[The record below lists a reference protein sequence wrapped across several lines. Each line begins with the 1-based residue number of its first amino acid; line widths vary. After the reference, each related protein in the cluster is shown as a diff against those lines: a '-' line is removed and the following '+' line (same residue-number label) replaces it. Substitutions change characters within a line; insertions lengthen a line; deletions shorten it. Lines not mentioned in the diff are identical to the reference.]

1 MTGPRLTGL
10 PASPG
15 IVTGP
20 AWRYE
25 GRRVEIVRH
34 TGDNP
39 QAEQQRLDAALTAAA
54 ADLDAVIDAQRARLT
69 AEVVAIF
76 EAQRLMMADPDLLAR
91 SRRAIAG
98 GASAEAAWRA
108 SIEHA
113 AAALEALP
121 GPVFRAR
128 AADVRDVGE
137 RVLRRLLG
145 IAEPAVSP
153 DAPVVVVAEDLTPS
167 DTVGLT
173 AGRVRALCTSGG
185 GPTSHV
191 AILARRLGVPAVV
204 GLGAGLTAVANG
216 ATLLVDG
223 THGVVVVEPDRAAIV
238 EADAAR
244 SAALAAQAAAEAG
257 ADAPAVTRDGAR
269 IEVAANVG
277 GVADAEAAA
286 RARADSIG
294 LLRTEFLYLDRET
307 APDEQEQVAAYRA
320 IFDALPGKAVVVRT
334 LDVGGDK
341 PLPYVPLPPESNPF
355 LGLRGVRVAGP
366 HPELLR
372 RQLRAILR
380 AGAGR
385 AVRIMF
391 PMVTAVEEMRKLREV
406 VDDVRRQLAREDH
419 QGCAELQ
426 VGMMVEVPSAA
437 LLAEEFAP
445 WVDFFS
451 LGTNDLA
458 QYTMAA
464 DRTNS
469 AVAAL
474 ADGLEPAV
482 LRLIRMTADAG
493 AAAGKWV
500 GVCGELAG
508 DAAAVP
514 VLIGLGVV
522 ELSMNPPAIP
532 AVKAEVRRWTLADAR
547 ETARRALALDSA
559 RAVRVLL
566 ADAGAQSPGTSG
578 TPIDAPSRPA

>member
-15 IVTGP
+15 IAAGP

-25 GRRVEIVRH
+25 RRRVEIVRH

-39 QAEQQRLDAALTAAA
+39 GAEQQHLESAVAAA
-54 ADLDAVIDAQRARLT
+54 AAELDAVIDAQQARLT
-69 AEVVAIF
+69 KGVAAIF
-76 EAQRLMMADPDLLAR
+76 EAQRLMLADPGLLAR
-91 SRRAIAG
+91 TRQAIAG

-108 SIEHA
+108 SIEHT

-145 IAEPAVSP
+145 IAEQAVSP

-173 AGRVRALCTSGG
+173 AGRVLGLCTSGG

-216 ATLLVDG
+216 VTLLVDG
-223 THGVVVVEPDRAAIV
+223 TNGVVVVEPDRAAMA

-244 SAALAAQAAAEAG
+244 SVARAAEAAAEAG
-257 ADAPAVTRDGAR
+257 ADAPAVTRDGVR

-286 RARADSIG
+286 RARADGIG
-294 LLRTEFLYLDRET
+294 LLRTEFLYLDRKT

-320 IFDALPGKAVVVRT
+320 IIDAVPGKSVVVRT

-341 PLPYVPLPPESNPF
+341 PLPYIPLPPESNPF
-355 LGLRGVRVAGP
+355 LGLRGVRVARR

-380 AGAGR
+380 AGSGR
-385 AVRIMF
+385 AIRIMF
-391 PMVTAVEEMRKLREV
+391 PMISTVEEMRALREV

-419 QGCAELQ
+419 QGCADLQ

-437 LLAEEFAP
+437 LLAERFAP

-451 LGTNDLA
+451 IGTNDLA

-474 ADGLEPAV
+474 ADGLEPGV
-482 LRLIRMTADAG
+482 LRLIRMTAEAG

-532 AVKAEVRRWTLADAR
+532 AIKAEVRRWTMKDAQ
-547 ETARRALALDSA
+547 ETARRALALESA
-559 RAVRVLL
+559 RAVRALL
-566 ADAGAQSPGTSG
+566 GERAAADP
-578 TPIDAPSRPA
+578 P

>member
-1 MTGPRLTGL
+1 VTASRLTGL

-25 GRRVEIVRH
+25 RRRLEIMRR
-34 TGDNP
+34 TGDGTGT
-39 QAEQQRLDAALTAAA
+39 EQQRLDAALSAAA
-54 ADLDAVIDAQRARLT
+54 ADLDAVVEKQRTRLT
-69 AEVVAIF
+69 PEVAAIF
-76 EAQRLMMADPDLLAR
+76 EAQRLMLADPDLLAR
-91 SRRAIAG
+91 SRREIAG

-108 SIEHA
+108 GIEHA

-121 GPVFRAR
+121 GAVFRAR
-128 AADVRDVGE
+128 AGDVRDVGD
-137 RVLRRLLG
+137 RVLRLLLG
-145 IAEPAVSP
+145 IAEPAP
-153 DAPVVVVAEDLTPS
+153 APGGPAVIVAEDLTPS
-167 DTVGLT
+167 DTVGLA
-173 AGRVRALCTSGG
+173 AGRLLALCTSGG

-204 GLGAGLTAVANG
+204 GLGAALAAVETG

-223 THGVVVVEPDRAAIV
+223 DRGVVVVTPDPAEIAAADTERAAR
-238 EADAAR
+238 AAAR
-244 SAALAAQAAAEAG
+244 ARADERAAE
-257 ADAPAVTRDGAR
+257 PAVTRDGAR

-277 GVADAEAAA
+277 SVADAEAAA
-286 RARADSIG
+286 RAAADGAG
-294 LLRTEFLYLDRET
+294 LVRTEFLYLDCET
-307 APDEQEQVAAYRA
+307 APDEDEQVAAYRA
-320 IFDALPGKAVVVRT
+320 ILDALPGKPVVVRT

-341 PLPYVPLPPESNPF
+341 PLPYVPLLSEANPF
-355 LGLRGVRVAGP
+355 LGLRGARVAQR
-366 HPELLR
+366 HPDLLR

-385 AVRIMF
+385 AIRIMF
-391 PMVTAVEEMRKLREV
+391 PMVGAVEEMRALRGV
-406 VDDVRRQLAREDH
+406 VDDVRRGLAPDDR
-419 QGCAELQ
+419 QGRTDLQ
-426 VGMMVEVPSAA
+426 IGMMVEVPSAA
-437 LLAEEFAP
+437 LLADRFAP

-464 DRTNS
+464 DRTNA

-482 LRLIRMTADAG
+482 LRLIQMTADAG

-508 DAAAVP
+508 DTAAVP

-522 ELSMNPPAIP
+522 ELSMNPQAIT
-532 AVKAEVRRWTLADAR
+532 AVKAEIRRWTIADAR
-547 ETARRALALDSA
+547 DVARRALALDSA
-559 RAVRVLL
+559 RAVRALL
-566 ADAGAQSPGTSG
+566 ADAGARSG
-578 TPIDAPSRPA
+578 R